1 MTVGIE
7 SGGSDPADL
16 ADLGARARRRASAA
30 ALCGW
35 LLMAEPGPELA
46 DQLGTLPS
54 LSALGTPD
62 AAVDFERILLRE
74 VPPYESIFCSDDG
87 RRGGPVAARVADT
100 YTEIEF
106 DEHTS
111 GAWRAAGPDHL
122 GLELR
127 AHAHLI
133 ATEAAAW
140 ESGRVDQ
147 AGDAVEAQRRF
158 LADHLALWAEIA
170 LDALVEAAV
179 DSPYLAL
186 FDAVRELLHHEIDL
200 LRPAPILDEATL
212 ITEAAPVTAMGPGRL
227 ARHLLST
234 ERSGI
239 WLSRRAIATGA
250 GRLGFPW
257 RPMDGRANLRA
268 LIAAAADAGEIP
280 DLIEPWR
287 DLAERTAERYGERR
301 IRQPGA
307 ALLWA
312 SWEQRALV
320 TAELLGH
327 LGQIALDPDADA
339 EIVIRI
345 SGADPAHAIDLI
357 EQAGYGVEHLTDPP
371 Q

>member
-1 MTVGIE
+1 
-7 SGGSDPADL
+7 
-16 ADLGARARRRASAA
+16 
-30 ALCGW
+30 
-35 LLMAEPGPELA
+35 MAEPGPDLD
-46 DQLGTLPS
+46 DQLGALPS
-54 LSALGTPD
+54 LAALGTPD

-100 YTEIEF
+100 YAEIEF
-106 DEHTS
+106 DEHINGS
-111 GAWRAAGPDHL
+111 WRAAGPDHL

-147 AGDAVEAQRRF
+147 AADAVETQRRF
-158 LADHLALWAEIA
+158 LADHLAVWGEIA

-179 DSPYLAL
+179 ESPYLAL
-186 FDAVRELLHHEIDL
+186 FDAVRELLHHEIDV
-200 LRPAPILDEATL
+200 LRPAPILDEAAL
-212 ITEAAPVTAMGPGRL
+212 ITETAPVMTMGPGRL
-227 ARHLLST
+227 TRHLLAT

-280 DLIEPWR
+280 ELIEPWHE
-287 DLAERTAERYGERR
+287 LAEGTAERYAQRR
-301 IRQPGA
+301 DHQPGA

-312 SWEQRALV
+312 SWEQRALT
-320 TAELLGH
+320 TAALLGH
-327 LGQIALDPDADA
+327 LGQVALDPDADA
-339 EIVIRI
+339 EVVVRI
-345 SGADPAHAIDLI
+345 SGAEPTHAIALI
-357 EQAGYGVEHLTDPP
+357 EQAGYSVERLADPP